1 MPLGRITLRVVFG
14 VAPCQASV
22 SVNFLVVDSPSV
34 YNTIIGRETLH
45 ALRAVAS
52 TYHMLLKFPTPNGI
66 GVVDGAQTVS
76 RETYELATIARF
88 RQIEPISTKRRNP
101 GECLQVGTVDH
112 VDYGVITGAIQLGSL
127 DPRDDFY
134 EQRGSPVEDLE
145 EVQFNPGEPGKTFKI
160 GRLLREPLRTRLIGF
175 LREHENDFAWT
186 HHDIPGIDPTVM
198 IHSLAVDPK
207 ARPIKQKRRSFNP
220 ERYAAINAEVEK
232 LVEAGSIREVQY
244 PEWVTNVVLVKKSS
258 GKWRVCTDFT
268 DLNKACPKDSFP
280 LPRID
285 QLVDATAGHELLS
298 FMDAYSGYNQIR
310 MDPKDEEKTSF
321 ITNQGLYCYNLNP
334 AKCAFGVASGKFLGF
349 MVHQRGIEA
358 NPEKIQALL
367 DMRSP
372 VKIRDVQSLTGR
384 IAALNRFIA
393 RATDRSLPFFKA
405 LKRGVD
411 FVWTDECERSF
422 QELKEYLGKAPVLSK
437 PMQGETLILYLAV
450 SEAAVSSVLIRL
462 ENNVELPVF
471 YVSRALLD
479 PETRYP
485 EAEKVALALVTAARK
500 IRPYFQAH
508 AILVYTKAPL
518 RQVLQNPECSGRL
531 AKWAIELSKFDIEYK
546 PRTSIKG
553 QAVADFI
560 SEFTRSDSVLT
571 RENPGEDSWT
581 NPVWKLFVDGSTN
594 QEGSGIGIVLESP
607 KQEKVFK
614 ALRLEFPV
622 SNNEAEYE
630 ALLTVGFRTSQCR
643 ISGAGAKDGRLP
655 ATRAEYKNSEL
666 PVDILC
672 SPSTDGT
679 SINQVDEEPT
689 WMTPIVGYLLRGELP
704 QDRTE
709 ARTLRMR
716 AARYTYLA
724 GQLYKRGFSNPLLKC
739 VTPDQGLYI
748 MREIHE
754 GVCGNHAGKR
764 SLLHKIELNSVLSP
778 WPFAKWGIDLIG
790 PLPLGKYRM
799 KFVVVAIDYYTKWVE
814 AEPLSEITEARTTS
828 FVWKNIVC
836 RFGIPHSL
844 VSDNGTQFD
853 STGLKK
859 LCSEL
864 GIRKH
869 FASVAHPQSNG
880 QVEAVNKTIKRNLER
895 KLEGLK
901 NAWVEE
907 LPRVLWAYRTTS
919 RTATGETPFSMTY
932 GTEAV
937 LPVEVGEPSFR
948 TIRFD
953 SEVNNQGLALNLD
966 LVEIKRDEAVIRIR
980 ANQAAAARSY
990 NPRVR
995 IRRFEAGDLV
1005 LKKVA

>member
-1 MPLGRITLRVVFG
+1 
-14 VAPCQASV
+14 
-22 SVNFLVVDSPSV
+22 
-34 YNTIIGRETLH
+34 
-45 ALRAVAS
+45 
-52 TYHMLLKFPTPNGI
+52 
-66 GVVDGAQTVS
+66 
-76 RETYELATIARF
+76 
-88 RQIEPISTKRRNP
+88 
-101 GECLQVGTVDH
+101 
-112 VDYGVITGAIQLGSL
+112 
-127 DPRDDFY
+127 
-134 EQRGSPVEDLE
+134 
-145 EVQFNPGEPGKTFKI
+145 
-160 GRLLREPLRTRLIGF
+160 
-175 LREHENDFAWT
+175 
-186 HHDIPGIDPTVM
+186 
-198 IHSLAVDPK
+198 
-207 ARPIKQKRRSFNP
+207 
-220 ERYAAINAEVEK
+220 
-232 LVEAGSIREVQY
+232 
-244 PEWVTNVVLVKKSS
+244 
-258 GKWRVCTDFT
+258 
-268 DLNKACPKDSFP
+268 
-280 LPRID
+280 
-285 QLVDATAGHELLS
+285 
-298 FMDAYSGYNQIR
+298 
-310 MDPKDEEKTSF
+310 
-321 ITNQGLYCYNLNP
+321 
-334 AKCAFGVASGKFLGF
+334 
-349 MVHQRGIEA
+349 
-358 NPEKIQALL
+358 
-367 DMRSP
+367 
-372 VKIRDVQSLTGR
+372 
-384 IAALNRFIA
+384 
-393 RATDRSLPFFKA
+393 
-405 LKRGVD
+405 
-411 FVWTDECERSF
+411 
-422 QELKEYLGKAPVLSK
+422 
-437 PMQGETLILYLAV
+437 MQGETLILYLAV

-500 IRPYFQAH
+500 LRPYFQAH

-531 AKWAIELSKFDIEYK
+531 AKWAIELSEFDIEYK

-594 QEGSGIGIVLESP
+594 QEALLTGLKMARELDVKAIHVFCDSKLVSAQSVISCFDSFEITHIPRAENSEADQLAQIGSGI
-607 KQEKVFK
+607 
-614 ALRLEFPV
+614 
-622 SNNEAEYE
+622 
-630 ALLTVGFRTSQCR
+630 
-643 ISGAGAKDGRLP
+643 D
-655 ATRAEYKNSEL
+655 KNSEL
-666 PVDILC
+666 RVDILR
-672 SPSTDGT
+672 SPSMDGT

-754 GVCGNHAGKR
+754 GYVRRCDACQRFSPLIHQPAE
-764 SLLHKIELNSVLSP
+764 ELNSVLSP

-966 LVEIKRDEAVIRIR
+966 LVEIKRDEAVIRVR
-980 ANQAAAARSY
+980 ANQVAAARSY

-1005 LKKVA
+1005 LKKVAQKQGVFSPNWEGPFRITEPVLAGSYKLEELDGTPLSHLWNADKLRRYYQ